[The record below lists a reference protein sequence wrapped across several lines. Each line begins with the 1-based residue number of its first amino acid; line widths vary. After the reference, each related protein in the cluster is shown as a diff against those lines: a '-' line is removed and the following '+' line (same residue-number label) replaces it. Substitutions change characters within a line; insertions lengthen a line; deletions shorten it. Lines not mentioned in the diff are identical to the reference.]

1 MLPIR
6 FRSVDRIGNDHCL
19 SDSCRSCK
27 FRIFYDSTNCW
38 QKLQLTKKR
47 GIINKI
53 VLDKKSTDYYAL
65 HVLLYKKKSFK
76 FSFLFQTLNN
86 FFRKLN

>member
-47 GIINKI
+47 GIINKK

-65 HVLLYKKKSFK
+65 HFLLYKKNHLN
-76 FSFLFQTLNN
+76 FLFYYRPLITFSVN
-86 FFRKLN
+86 